1 MMASAPKLQL
11 VRTSAS
17 PSASNPLDFDW
28 LFERYAGTVAG
39 VAARMLGRDDSE
51 VDDVV
56 QEVFFT
62 TLSRLHRI
70 HSAEA
75 ARPWLLGV
83 TVRTVHR
90 VLRRR
95 KRRRVLLGESSAA
108 EIPAP
113 GITAEQSALLARI
126 YRTLDEIEPKNRIAW
141 VLRHIEGERLE
152 DVADACGCS
161 LATAKRRILAAQE
174 LLTEVLRDE

>member
-1 MMASAPKLQL
+1 
-11 VRTSAS
+11 
-17 PSASNPLDFDW
+17 
-28 LFERYAGTVAG
+28 
-39 VAARMLGRDDSE
+39 
-51 VDDVV
+51 
-56 QEVFFT
+56 
-62 TLSRLHRI
+62 
-70 HSAEA
+70 
-75 ARPWLLGV
+75 
-83 TVRTVHR
+83 
-90 VLRRR
+90 
-95 KRRRVLLGESSAA
+95 VLLGESSAA